1 MAATVDLNAGTL
13 TLAQLRQIHAGP
25 VTLRLAAADRA
36 RIAASA
42 AQVERIVAQ
51 GAAAY
56 GINTGFGL
64 LAQTRI
70 PTEQLELL
78 QRNLLLSH
86 AAGVGEALP
95 DAVVRLILVLKVN
108 ALARGHSGIS
118 MQVIEALLALLA
130 HEVYPLIPAQ
140 GSVGASGDLAPLAHL
155 SIVLLGLGQVRI
167 GGVVRSAAEGLRA
180 AGLEPI
186 RLRAKEGLA
195 LINGTQVSTA
205 LALAGLFG
213 AEDVFAAAVVAGSM
227 SVDALKGSDA
237 PFDARIHAVRGQP
250 GQIDVAREYRD
261 LIAGSAIRASHLDC
275 TRVQDPYSFRCQ
287 PQVMG
292 ACLDLMRS
300 VAATLG
306 IEANA
311 VTDNPLL
318 FTEGGDVLSGGNFH
332 AEPVAFAADT
342 LALALAEIGSLS
354 ERRMAVLVDPKMSGL
369 PAFLVE
375 NSGLNS
381 GFMIAQVTAAALVS
395 ENKTLAVPASVDSIP
410 TSANQEDHVSM
421 ATHAARRLSRMV
433 DNAAAVIGIE
443 LLAAAQGIDF
453 HRPARSSAGLE
464 RAHAIIRSGVA
475 FYAVD
480 RFFAPD
486 IEAAAG
492 WVKGGAFAAFVARL
506 LPSHVAAAGAGF
518 T

>member
-1 MAATVDLNAGTL
+1 MRRTASTPVSACWLN
-13 TLAQLRQIHAGP
+13 
-25 VTLRLAAADRA
+25 
-36 RIAASA
+36 
-42 AQVERIVAQ
+42 
-51 GAAAY
+51 
-56 GINTGFGL
+56 
-64 LAQTRI
+64 TRI
-70 PTEQLELL
+70 PNDQLELL

-95 DAVVRLILVLKVN
+95 DPVVRLILALKIN
-108 ALARGHSGIS
+108 ALARGHSGIT
-118 MQVIEALLALLA
+118 MGLMDGLLALLQ
-130 HEVYPLIPAQ
+130 HEVYPVIPAQ

-155 SIVLLGLGQVRI
+155 SAVLLGLGQVRV
-167 GGVVRSAAEGLRA
+167 GGKMLAAGEGLRI

-213 AEDVFAAAVVAGSM
+213 AEDVFAAAVVAGAM
-227 SVDALKGSDA
+227 SVDALKGSDS
-237 PFDARIHAVRGQP
+237 PFDERIQEVRGQP
-250 GQIDVAREYRD
+250 GQIAVAREYRE

-292 ACLDLMRS
+292 ACLDLICNCS
-300 VAATLG
+300 VTLG

-318 FTEGGDVLSGGNFH
+318 FTDAGDVLSGGNFH

-342 LALALAEIGSLS
+342 LALAIAEIGSLS
-354 ERRMAVLVDPKMSGL
+354 ERRTAVLVDPKMSGL
-369 PAFLVE
+369 PAFLVN

-395 ENKTLAVPASVDSIP
+395 ENKTIATPASVDSIP

-421 ATHAARRLSRMV
+421 ATHAARRLSVMV
-433 DNAAAVIGIE
+433 DNAAAVVGIE

-453 HRPARSSAGLE
+453 HRPSRSSRRLEEVHAG
-464 RAHAIIRSGVA
+464 IRRDVP
-475 FYAVD
+475 FYAAD
-480 RFFAPD
+480 RYFAPD
-486 IEAAAG
+486 IDAARS
-492 WVKGGAFAAFVARL
+492 WVKSGRFGALLKRI
-506 LPSHVAAAGAGF
+506 LPSRSES
-518 T
+518 

>member
-1 MAATVDLNAGTL
+1 MANVLEIRAGEL
-13 TLAQLRQIHAGP
+13 SLS
-25 VTLRLAAADRA
+25 TLRRIHEQPVALRLSAHDRG
-36 RIAASA
+36 RIAAASSLVDKIIA
-42 AQVERIVAQ
+42 A
-51 GAAAY
+51 GDAAY

-70 PTEQLELL
+70 PTEQLDLL

-95 DAVVRLILVLKVN
+95 DAIVRLILALKIN
-108 ALARGHSGIS
+108 ALARGHSGIT
-118 MQVIEALLALLA
+118 MAVIDALLALLE
-130 HEVYPLIPAQ
+130 HEVYPVIPAQ

-155 SIVLLGLGQVRI
+155 STVLLGIGEVRVH
-167 GGVVRSAAEGLRA
+167 GTVLPAAEGLRL
-180 AGLEPI
+180 AGLAPLK
-186 RLRAKEGLA
+186 LRAKEGLA

-213 AEDVFAAAVVAGSM
+213 AEDVFAAAVVAGAM
-227 SVDALKGSDA
+227 SVDALKGSDS
-237 PFDARIHAVRGQP
+237 PFDARIQEVRGQP
-250 GQIDVAREYRD
+250 GQIAVAREYRD

-275 TRVQDPYSFRCQ
+275 SRVQDPYSFRCQ

-292 ACLDLMRS
+292 ACLDLIRNCS
-300 VAATLG
+300 VTLEQ
-306 IEANA
+306 EANA

-318 FTEGGDVLSGGNFH
+318 FVEAGEVLSGGNFH
-332 AEPVAFAADT
+332 GEPVAFAADT

-375 NSGLNS
+375 NSGVNS

-395 ENKTLAVPASVDSIP
+395 ENKSIATPCSVDSIP

-421 ATHAARRLSRMV
+421 ATHAARRLTPMA

-453 HRPARSSAGLE
+453 HRPAQSSASLE
-464 RAHAIIRSGVA
+464 QVHAGIRGEVP
-475 FYAVD
+475 FYAAD
-480 RFFAPD
+480 RYFAPD
-486 IEAAAG
+486 IQAAQR
-492 WVKGGAFAAFVARL
+492 WVKAGRFSPLVKRI
-506 LPSHVAAAGAGF
+506 LPSRMDS
-518 T
+518 

>member
-1 MAATVDLNAGTL
+1 VPNVLEIRAGEL
-13 TLAQLRQIHAGP
+13 TLSSLRRIHEQP
-25 VTLRLAAADRA
+25 VVLRLWAHDRG
-36 RIAASA
+36 RIAAASSLVDKIIA
-42 AQVERIVAQ
+42 D
-51 GAAAY
+51 GDAAY

-70 PTEQLELL
+70 PTEQLDLL

-95 DAVVRLILVLKVN
+95 DAIVRLILALKIN
-108 ALARGHSGIS
+108 ALARGHSGIT
-118 MQVIEALLALLA
+118 MAVIDALLALLE
-130 HEVYPLIPAQ
+130 HEVYPVIPAQ

-155 SIVLLGLGQVRI
+155 STVLLGIGQVRVH
-167 GGVVRSAAEGLRA
+167 GAVLPAAEGLRL
-180 AGLEPI
+180 AGLVPLK
-186 RLRAKEGLA
+186 LRAKEGLA

-213 AEDVFAAAVVAGSM
+213 AEDVIAAAVVAGAM
-227 SVDALKGSDA
+227 SVDALKGSDS
-237 PFDARIHAVRGQP
+237 PFDARIHEVRGQP
-250 GQIDVAREYRD
+250 GQIAVAREYRN

-275 TRVQDPYSFRCQ
+275 SRVQDPYSFRCQ

-292 ACLDLMRS
+292 ACLDLIRNCS
-300 VAATLG
+300 VTLEQ
-306 IEANA
+306 EANA

-318 FTEGGDVLSGGNFH
+318 FVEAGEVLSGGNFH

-375 NSGLNS
+375 NSGVNS

-395 ENKTLAVPASVDSIP
+395 ENKTIATPCSVDSIP

-421 ATHAARRLSRMV
+421 ATHAARRLTPMV

-453 HRPARSSAGLE
+453 HRPAQSSAVLE
-464 RAHAIIRSGVA
+464 QVHAGIRADVP
-475 FYAVD
+475 FYAAD
-480 RFFAPD
+480 RYFAPD
-486 IEAAAG
+486 IQAAQR
-492 WVKGGAFAAFVARL
+492 WVKSGRFSPLVKRI
-506 LPSHVAAAGAGF
+506 LPSRADPRAVIE
-518 T
+518 